1 MSRKRSAH
9 IAAARGAFLPHLTR
23 DAVTLDITSDL
34 GAMTAAQLSEH
45 RSALLSRLAAATDP
59 TEVDSLVER
68 ADATVAAIATVEA
81 RTAAVAQRRAAL
93 LGANVTVPSNGAPQ
107 TPAGGGTPP
116 ANGGGEQRQVE
127 QPVTPGEA
135 FVRSEGFQSMLAS
148 GSTRMDRVEVNA
160 RAAFM
165 TSDYPSTPTRV
176 PGILQPTRDTPL
188 TVLDMIDR
196 QTLGTNYIEWVQEIA
211 VPGGAAEVAEGAL
224 KPEST
229 WDVQLVQQAAATIAH
244 WLDISRQTLQD
255 ETTLQ
260 GYINGRMGF
269 GIEKRLNAQVLNGNG
284 TAPNLRGILQT
295 VGIGTYTGLATDDYL
310 VQIRKART
318 VAELSEYIPD
328 AVALHPSDW
337 EQVELSTNA
346 NGTFRVAASVADGAN
361 QRVWGLAVISTT
373 NIAQGTAL
381 VGGFR
386 EGATLWERTGIE
398 IYVTDSDEDKFK
410 KNILTLLAEKRAALS
425 VWRPKAFVKV
435 TLTPYVPAV

>member
-34 GAMTAAQLSEH
+34 SALTAAQLSEH
-45 RSALLSRLAAATDP
+45 RSALLSRLAVASDP
-59 TEVDSLVER
+59 TEVDALVER
-68 ADATVAAIATVEA
+68 ADATVAAISTVEA

-93 LGANVTVPSNGAPQ
+93 LGANVTVPANGPAPA
-107 TPAGGGTPP
+107 AGGGTPP
-116 ANGGGEQRQVE
+116 TPGGDQRQAE
-127 QPVTPGEA
+127 QTVVTPGEA
-135 FVRSEGFQSMLAS
+135 FVRSEGFQAMLAS

-160 RAAFM
+160 RAVM
-165 TSDYPSTPTRV
+165 TTDYPSVPTRV

-211 VPGGAAEVAEGAL
+211 APGGAAEVAEGAL

-229 WDVQLVQQAAATIAH
+229 WDVQLVQSAAATIAH

-295 VGIGTYTGLATDDYL
+295 VGIGAYTGLATDDYL

-337 EQVELSTNA
+337 EKVELSTND

-398 IYVTDSDEDKFK
+398 IYVTDSDDDKFK

-435 TLTPYVPAV
+435 TLTPYVPAP